1 MSDPETPRAQEPPSD
16 ATQHLQAGEP
26 EDPQGTRR
34 LERTDPALMPG
45 TLKLAPQD
53 DQSDQTQRVPLPAVP
68 RWDAPAEIPMSGKSQ
83 EGASSS
89 APAQGMGWKMPLL
102 MGALVV
108 VGAASYLAF
117 FRWQASRVSVD
128 LAKETQ
134 PEAVPEAAKLY
145 HDQAVAGDA
154 HAMRMLG
161 VMYYYGLNVPQNRE
175 KGLFWYR
182 KAAEKGSD
190 AARDELRKLESGS

>member
-1 MSDPETPRAQEPPSD
+1 MSDPEAPRSPEPPSD
-16 ATQHLQAGEP
+16 ATQHLQVGEP
-26 EDPQGTRR
+26 KDPYGTQRM
-34 LERTDPALMPG
+34 ERTDPVLMPG
-45 TLKLAPQD
+45 TLKIPMQD
-53 DQSDQTQRVPLPAVP
+53 EPSDQTQKAPLPTVP
-68 RWDAPAEIPMSGKSQ
+68 RWDAPAETPDSAKVLV
-83 EGASSS
+83 GAQ
-89 APAQGMGWKMPLL
+89 ARKGMDWKIPLL
-102 MGALVV
+102 LGALVV
-108 VGAASYLAF
+108 VGGTGYLIYS
-117 FRWQASRVSVD
+117 RGQAPSVPSAPSRED
-128 LAKETQ
+128 Q

-145 HDQAVAGDA
+145 HDQAMAGDA

>member
-1 MSDPETPRAQEPPSD
+1 MSDPEAPRSPEPPSD

-26 EDPQGTRR
+26 EDPYGTQRM
-34 LERTDPALMPG
+34 ERTDPVLMPG
-45 TLKLAPQD
+45 TLKISMPGD
-53 DQSDQTQRVPLPAVP
+53 SPDQTQKAPLPTVP
-68 RWDAPAEIPMSGKSQ
+68 TWDAPAKTPDSAKGLAEVQAGKGMS
-83 EGASSS
+83 
-89 APAQGMGWKMPLL
+89 WKIPLL
-102 MGALVV
+102 LGALVV
-108 VGAASYLAF
+108 VGGTGYLIYTRGQAQSAAVAP
-117 FRWQASRVSVD
+117 SRED
-128 LAKETQ
+128 Q

-145 HDQAVAGDA
+145 HAQALAGDA